1 MSKNHK
7 RRLKNVRLVGGKP
20 SIKVSVPTG
29 ESMGRKAK
37 HHYIPKCYLK
47 GFTNGGENSS
57 PFWAVPINNDNP
69 FPTSPND
76 ACAQRDYY
84 TVNHHTPLIVEDFYA
99 EQIEPSISKAIS
111 YINEHSCLP
120 PNEDMRHLILLLAT
134 MYLRIPSHRET
145 LEMPM
150 RRTKEIV
157 DSMSRDINVSN
168 KSDFD
173 YSKTDLIKTELR
185 LLDVV
190 QRCLS
195 NKFYQL
201 HIVED
206 ESLDVITSDNP
217 FILSHPNRR
226 EGFHFGL
233 NTSNI
238 EICVPITSKAILIA
252 KNEEMKKGTF
262 SATKEIIGLMN
273 TKIVLSAN
281 RFFYSKTEEILL
293 IRDDLTLY
301 KHNISTN
308 KSKHSDSLNATG
320 V

>member
-1 MSKNHK
+1 
-7 RRLKNVRLVGGKP
+7 
-20 SIKVSVPTG
+20 
-29 ESMGRKAK
+29 MGRKAK

-57 PFWAVPINNDNP
+57 SFWAVPINNDNP

-84 TVNHHTPLIVEDFYA
+84 TVDHQNPLIVEDFYA
-99 EQIEPSISKAIS
+99 EQIEPNIIKAIS
-111 YINEHSCLP
+111 HINEYSCLP
-120 PNEDMRHLILLLAT
+120 PNEDIRHLILLLAT
-134 MYLRIPSHRET
+134 LYLRVPSHRET

-201 HIVED
+201 YIVED

-217 FILSHPNRR
+217 FILSHPNGR

-273 TKIVLSAN
+273 TKLVLSAN

-293 IRDDLTLY
+293 IRDDLSVY

-308 KSKHSDSLNATG
+308 KSKDLDSLNAAG

>member
-1 MSKNHK
+1 
-7 RRLKNVRLVGGKP
+7 
-20 SIKVSVPTG
+20 
-29 ESMGRKAK
+29 MGRKAK

-57 PFWAVPINNDNP
+57 PFWVVPINNDNP
-69 FPTSPND
+69 FPTTPND

-84 TVNHHTPLIVEDFYA
+84 TVDHKNSLIVEDFYA
-99 EQIEPSISKAIS
+99 EQIEPKISQAIS
-111 YINEHSCLP
+111 YINAHSRLP
-120 PNEDMRHLILLLAT
+120 PKEEMRHLILLLAT
-134 MYLRIPSHRET
+134 LYLRVPSHREA

-157 DSMSRDINVSN
+157 ESMSQDINVSN
-168 KSDFD
+168 KSEFD

-185 LLDVV
+185 LIDTV
-190 QRCLS
+190 QECLS

-206 ESLDVITSDNP
+206 ESLNVITSDKP
-217 FILSHPNRR
+217 FIMSHPKGRK
-226 EGFHFGL
+226 GFYFGL

-252 KNEEMKKGTF
+252 RNEQMKEGTF
-262 SATKEIIGLMN
+262 AATKELIGLTN
-273 TKIVLSAN
+273 TKLVLSAN

-293 IRDDLTLY
+293 VNDDISVY

-308 KSKHSDSLNATG
+308 KSKHSDSVNAAG

>member
-1 MSKNHK
+1 
-7 RRLKNVRLVGGKP
+7 
-20 SIKVSVPTG
+20 
-29 ESMGRKAK
+29 MGRKAK

-47 GFTNGGENSS
+47 GFANGGENSS

-84 TVNHHTPLIVEDFYA
+84 TVDHENSLIVEDFYA
-99 EQIEPSISKAIS
+99 EQIEPKISKAIS

-120 PNEDMRHLILLLAT
+120 PNAEMKHLILLLAT
-134 MYLRIPSHRET
+134 LYLRVPSHRET

-157 DSMSRDINVSN
+157 DSMNQDINVSN
-168 KSDFD
+168 KSEFD
-173 YSKTDLIKTELR
+173 YSKTDLIMTELR
-185 LLDVV
+185 LIDTV
-190 QRCLS
+190 QKCLS

-201 HIVED
+201 HVVED

-217 FILSHPNRR
+217 FIMSHPKGGK
-226 EGFHFGL
+226 GFYFGL

-252 KNEEMKKGTF
+252 RNEEMKEGAFT
-262 SATKEIIGLMN
+262 ATKEFIGLTN
-273 TKIVLSAN
+273 AKLVISAN

-293 IRDDLTLY
+293 VDDDISVY

-308 KSKHSDSLNATG
+308 KSKHSDSVNAAG

>member
-1 MSKNHK
+1 
-7 RRLKNVRLVGGKP
+7 
-20 SIKVSVPTG
+20 
-29 ESMGRKAK
+29 MGRKAK

-84 TVNHHTPLIVEDFYA
+84 TVDHENSLIVEDFYA
-99 EQIEPSISKAIS
+99 EKIEPKISAAIS
-111 YINEHSCLP
+111 YINVHSCLP
-120 PNEDMRHLILLLAT
+120 PKEEMRHLFLLLAT
-134 MYLRIPSHRET
+134 LYLRVPSHREN

-150 RRTKEIV
+150 RRTKEIAE
-157 DSMSRDINVSN
+157 SMSQDINITN
-168 KSDFD
+168 KSEFD
-173 YSKTDLIKTELR
+173 YSKTDLILTELR
-185 LLDVV
+185 LIDTV
-190 QRCLS
+190 QGCLS

-201 HIVED
+201 YIVED
-206 ESLDVITSDNP
+206 ESLNIITSDNP
-217 FILSHPNRR
+217 FIMSHPKGGK
-226 EGFHFGL
+226 GFYFGL

-252 KNEEMKKGTF
+252 RNEKMKQGAFT
-262 SATKEIIGLMN
+262 ATKELIGLTN
-273 TKIVLSAN
+273 TKLVLSAS

-293 IRDDLTLY
+293 VDEDISVH

-308 KSKHSDSLNATG
+308 KAMHPTSG
-320 V
+320 

>member
-1 MSKNHK
+1 
-7 RRLKNVRLVGGKP
+7 
-20 SIKVSVPTG
+20 
-29 ESMGRKAK
+29 MGRKAK

-57 PFWAVPINNDNP
+57 PFWAVPINNDQP
-69 FPTSPND
+69 FPTCPND

-84 TVNHHTPLIVEDFYA
+84 TVDHGNPLIVEDFYA
-99 EQIEPSISKAIS
+99 EQIEPNISKAIS
-111 YINEHSCLP
+111 HINEHSCLP
-120 PNEDMRHLILLLAT
+120 SNDDMRHLILLLAT
-134 MYLRIPSHRET
+134 LYLRVPLHREN
-145 LEMPM
+145 LEIPM

-168 KSDFD
+168 KSAFD
-173 YSKTDLIKTELR
+173 YSKTDLIRTELR

-217 FILSHPNRR
+217 FVLSHPNGRK
-226 EGFHFGL
+226 GFYFGL

-252 KNEEMKKGTF
+252 KNEQMKEGTF
-262 SATKEIIGLMN
+262 PATKEMIGLMN
-273 TKIVLSAN
+273 TKLALSAH

-293 IRDDLTLY
+293 IRDDISVY
-301 KHNISTN
+301 KHSISTN
-308 KSKHSDSLNATG
+308 KTKHSDSLNAAG